1 MQVIPIRKLT
11 PELRRRLKA
20 PLGLLITGSYKNTME
35 QLKRLIKERRPR
47 MLVSVGD
54 RVTENIVKTGLQ
66 PDVMIID
73 NRVMRKPI
81 KPLDLRVNRVFRLRN
96 PPSVITDEA
105 WGTIGEALECGETAK
120 VIVEGEEDLLTL
132 VAILKAP
139 VGSIVVYGQP
149 YRGIVVVDV
158 TEEMK
163 ETARRIV
170 EEMEPSSKS

>member
-1 MQVIPIRKLT
+1 MRVIPIRKLT

-105 WGTIGEALECGETAK
+105 WRTIGEALECGETAK

-163 ETARRIV
+163 GTARRIV
-170 EEMEPSSKS
+170 DEMEPSSKS